1 MPQSFP
7 RSGNQTTIDLALP
20 HPAARRPRRPE
31 SGQGAEFSIK
41 HLIDVS
47 KKAIYYIMSVLPAYM
62 IGLTAAEW
70 DMILGGLEAFRENE
84 EDWIN
89 DDRESVRQGAE
100 KTIEKL
106 DELYKKVNVI
116 QKTMTYFEEL
126 LVK

>member
-1 MPQSFP
+1 
-7 RSGNQTTIDLALP
+7 
-20 HPAARRPRRPE
+20 
-31 SGQGAEFSIK
+31 
-41 HLIDVS
+41 
-47 KKAIYYIMSVLPAYM
+47 MSVLPAYM

-106 DELYKKVNVI
+106 DELYKKVDVI
-116 QKTMTYFEEL
+116 RKAMTYFEEL

>member
-1 MPQSFP
+1 M
-7 RSGNQTTIDLALP
+7 
-20 HPAARRPRRPE
+20 
-31 SGQGAEFSIK
+31 
-41 HLIDVS
+41 S

-62 IGLTAAEW
+62 IGLKAAEW

-89 DDRESVRQGAE
+89 DDREGVRKGAE
-100 KTIEKL
+100 KTIEQL

-116 QKTMTYFEEL
+116 QRTMTYFEEL